1 MKKAERAR
9 RLLAEYNRSQ
19 YIPESVIT
27 IDSSADI
34 GDSNDSG
41 RWLGRTAAACLS
53 QWEKV
58 ASQCSDF
65 HQIMTR
71 VKAKPWTGSPEEE
84 DFVREGQ
91 NDAPVANDL
100 NDAMEKLDM
109 LMATQLMKV
118 AASLRA
124 INAVKRSAMA

>member
-84 DFVREGQ
+84 DF
-91 NDAPVANDL
+91 
-100 NDAMEKLDM
+100 MEKLDM